1 MDYIGIKR
9 FDADGK
15 LVGEFRIVGLFTST
29 VYTRSTRTI
38 PYLRRKVDAV
48 IKRAGFDPDGHSG
61 KALANVLDTYS
72 RDELFQIDEDTLY
85 QFAMLILQLDE
96 RPRVRVLSRHDRFD
110 RFVSVFV
117 FVPRDRYNSTVR
129 TAIGQYLAEV
139 YQGRVSAY
147 YPFFPEGPLVRVHF
161 IIGRDDGE
169 TPRPDRAALEETV
182 GAIIRTWTDGLVRCA
197 RGGARP
203 RPRARAVRALPQRVL
218 GRLPRAA
225 IRRSSPST
233 TSR

>member
-96 RPRVRVLSRHDRFD
+96 RPRVRVLSRYDRFD

-129 TAIGQYLAEV
+129 TAIGAVSRRGLSGPRQRLLSV
-139 YQGRVSAY
+139 LPGRAAGAG
-147 YPFFPEGPLVRVHF
+147 PFHHRPRSGRMPAPGARGA
-161 IIGRDDGE
+161 GRDRRRDH
-169 TPRPDRAALEETV
+169 PHLDRRP
-182 GAIIRTWTDGLVRCA
+182 VRCA
-197 RGGARP
+197 RAWCTIPAAPASCSSAIATPSRK
-203 RPRARAVRALPQRVL
+203 AT
-218 GRLPRAA
+218 GRA
-225 IRRSSPST
+225 IRRWSRST